1 MTFLKMSDATKIFF
15 DDSGDGEA
23 ILFAHGLN
31 SSHAVNE
38 SFYSEFRD
46 DFRVILYD
54 HRSHGLSDTPHRHM
68 NVKRLGMDM
77 NEIIEA
83 LELDNLTVFG
93 HSMGAA
99 TIYSYIDQFG
109 CDKLKAVIASDM
121 SPYMRNDGWGGGI
134 AQGKWSD
141 EDFFKDFER
150 IFDDVGSAAWHISKS
165 IMNPGLSNLCEDE
178 QNEMI
183 RIYRQN
189 TDAFTMASLW
199 YSLFRCDQRPAM
211 ANITV
216 PLLYIMPDN
225 PLYSMEAVEY
235 IKNNVKSSFFL
246 DDDFPGST
254 HSILRQNPHEVAES
268 VKKFLKKINRVPK

>member
-15 DDSGDGEA
+15 EDSGDGEA

-31 SSHAVNE
+31 SSHMMNE

-46 DFRVILYD
+46 DFRVIRYD
-54 HRSHGLSDTPHRHM
+54 QRGHGLSDTPHRHM

-77 NEIIEA
+77 NEIIES
-83 LELDNLTVFG
+83 LGLDNLTVFG

-121 SPYMRNDGWGGGI
+121 SPYMRNDGWSGGI

-141 EDFFKDFER
+141 EDFFKDFDR

-165 IMNPGLSNLCEDE
+165 IMNPGLSKLCEDE

-225 PLYSMEAVEY
+225 PL
-235 IKNNVKSSFFL
+235 
-246 DDDFPGST
+246 
-254 HSILRQNPHEVAES
+254 
-268 VKKFLKKINRVPK
+268 

>member
-1 MTFLKMSDATKIFF
+1 MSDATKIFF

-54 HRSHGLSDTPHRHM
+54 QRGHGLSDTPHRHM

-77 NEIIEA
+77 NEIIES
-83 LELDNLTVFG
+83 LGLDNLTVFG
-93 HSMGAA
+93 HSMGSA

-141 EDFFKDFER
+141 EDFFKDFDR

-165 IMNPGLSNLCEDE
+165 IMDPGFSKLSQDE

-199 YSLFRCDQRPAM
+199 YSLFRCGQRPAM

-216 PLLYIMPDN
+216 PFLYIMPDN

-246 DDDFPGST
+246 DDDFPGSN

>member
-1 MTFLKMSDATKIFF
+1 MSDATKIFF

-31 SSHAVNE
+31 SSHMMNE

-54 HRSHGLSDTPHRHM
+54 QRGHGLSDTPHRHM

-77 NEIIEA
+77 NEIIES
-83 LELDNLTVFG
+83 LGLDNLTVFG

-109 CDKLKAVIASDM
+109 CDKLNAVIASDM

-141 EDFFKDFER
+141 EDFFKDFDR

-165 IMNPGLSNLCEDE
+165 IMDPGLSKLCEDE

-216 PLLYIMPDN
+216 PFLYIMPDN

-235 IKNNVKSSFFL
+235 IKNNVKSDFFL